1 MHKFPQPV
9 SLINEDRTGNLPTR
23 DNDLA
28 QLRLASGMDLEN
40 IARVTS
46 DDRRAILCKYLAD
59 KKPIV
64 IQEPIAWSDDKSI
77 GKFFL
82 LKKLLEADESRQQ
95 LLQEARQVFY
105 EENAFIVSWAGFSRF
120 LDDMLGDWIDAVPVE
135 SLVRDLTVIVER
147 HECQC
152 GQLMEYMEHASHFAK
167 LPQLQRISF
176 KWRDSFDGTG
186 VDASGRSTP
195 LRYDIEN
202 DANDA
207 NVAYDAD
214 IDGDNN
220 SANYDSTDYD
230 QESDRTFMWDTSDDD
245 NWSLDGSM
253 EN

>member
-1 MHKFPQPV
+1 M
-9 SLINEDRTGNLPTR
+9 RNLPTR

-28 QLRLASGMDLEN
+28 QIRLASGMDLEN
-40 IARVTS
+40 IARFSS
-46 DDRRAILCKYLAD
+46 DDRRAILCKYLTD
-59 KKPIV
+59 EKPIV
-64 IQEPIAWSDDKSI
+64 IQEPIAWSDEKSI
-77 GKFFL
+77 GRFFL
-82 LKKLLEADESRQQ
+82 LKKFLEADESRQQ

-120 LDDMLGDWIDAVPVE
+120 LDDMLGDWIEAAPVE

-176 KWRDSFDGTG
+176 EWRDSFGGAG

-207 NVAYDAD
+207 NDAD
-214 IDGDNN
+214 DDTDDDTDDNTNGDNN
-220 SANYDSTDYD
+220 STNDDSTDYD
-230 QESDRTFMWDTSDDD
+230 QDSDRTLMWDTSDDD
-245 NWSLDGSM
+245 IWSLDGNM